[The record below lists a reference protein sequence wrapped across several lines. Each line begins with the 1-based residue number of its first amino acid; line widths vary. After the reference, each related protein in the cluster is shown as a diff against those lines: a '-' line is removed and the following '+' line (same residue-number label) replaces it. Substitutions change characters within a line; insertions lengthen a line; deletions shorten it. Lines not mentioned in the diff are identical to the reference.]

1 MKRGGEKRHESA
13 KIARQKIKIGTR
25 IKGTQLLLICT
36 GECRWTL
43 TLPALSSRL
52 SLVVGKLVGRIGH

>member
-13 KIARQKIKIGTR
+13 KIARQKIGTR
-25 IKGTQLLLICT
+25 IKALLICT